1 MGGPQGS
8 LSFEVIELVE
18 WYLFKPLGPVLFRWK
33 GEYSPQYKGP
43 RVLGLS
49 EPFPLPSTI
58 VGALAALKIV
68 SEGKDFANVRDPLDI
83 LGNNFNMWGPLLYL
97 GKGKIGV
104 HRYPGSI
111 VILND
116 EAICR
121 DGKFAIKE
129 DNLKNPLE
137 LGMIQG
143 RVGVK
148 LDITGKAAIE
158 GYLYEAAM
166 FDIKKLQR
174 ELNKEEQNT
183 SDVGYAINVN
193 VNLNLKTPALIRF
206 GGEGRLAL
214 VKKMDGSDLEKF
226 VPKIGEQGLF
236 MLASPALLSA
246 EIFKSLESEMQ
257 PKVGDFEIAECKHSA
272 HLGYINTGYDM
283 AKNMRRPTYPALMS
297 GSLLRGKATGTH
309 LDPSGKHHSWGSLVR
324 VIG

>member
-1 MGGPQGS
+1 MGGPQGP

-18 WYLFKPLGPVLFRWK
+18 WYLFKPLGPALFRWK

-49 EPFPLPSTI
+49 EPSPLPSTI

-68 SEGKDFANVRDPLDI
+68 SEGKGFANVRDPLDV
-83 LGNNFNMWGPLLYL
+83 LGNGFNIWGPLLYL
-97 GKGKIGV
+97 GNGKIGV

-116 EAICR
+116 EAICH
-121 DGKFAIKE
+121 DGKYEIKK

-148 LDITGKAAIE
+148 LDIKGKTAIE
-158 GYLYEAAM
+158 GNLYEAAM

-174 ELNKEEQNT
+174 ELNKGEQNT

-193 VNLNLKTPALIRF
+193 VDLNLKTPALIRF

-214 VKKMDGSDLEKF
+214 VKKIDGSDLEKF
-226 VPKIGEQGLF
+226 VPKSGEQGLF

-246 EIFKSLESEMQ
+246 GIFKSLESEMQ
-257 PKVGDFEIAECKHSA
+257 PKVGDLEIAECKHSA
-272 HLGYINTGYDM
+272 HIGYISTGYDM
-283 AKNMRRPTYPALMS
+283 AKNMRRPLYPALMS